1 MIHDAKKIFQDTCYL
16 YSMRDCFKE
25 SVALDEAVSFRATN
39 KVVWNQSIIL
49 RFSNNFPGHLA
60 AYHFLFCLMNF
71 WNN

>member
-39 KVVWNQSIIL
+39 KVDWN
-49 RFSNNFPGHLA
+49 
-60 AYHFLFCLMNF
+60 
-71 WNN
+71 